1 MNRGR
6 QYGGRVMLLVLYIA
20 GLATLKAEGQMWQC
34 TEPDGGKRFTNIQ
47 ADASG
52 CQLMSL
58 RTNIKLPAP
67 SPTLPPSPS
76 PPSPSS
82 PPSLK
87 PARETQNLESFPKIS
102 AGMQQQRE
110 LDRRKILEKELET
123 EQRNLQEAQ
132 HLLAEQ
138 EATRFGNERNY
149 QRVLDRLAP
158 FQKAVLLHEE
168 NVANLRKELT
178 ALP

>member
-20 GLATLKAEGQMWQC
+20 GLTTLKAEGQMWQC

-67 SPTLPPSPS
+67 SPTLPSPAS
-76 PPSPSS
+76 LPS

-132 HLLAEQ
+132 HLLADQ
-138 EATRFGNERNY
+138 EATRSGNERNY

>member
-1 MNRGR
+1 MAPRLREAAKLAGPQGR
-6 QYGGRVMLLVLYIA
+6 QRSGAGGR
-20 GLATLKAEGQMWQC
+20 
-34 TEPDGGKRFTNIQ
+34 GG
-47 ADASG
+47 G
-52 CQLMSL
+52 
-58 RTNIKLPAP
+58 
-67 SPTLPPSPS
+67 
-76 PPSPSS
+76 
-82 PPSLK
+82 
-87 PARETQNLESFPKIS
+87 ESHT
-102 AGMQQQRE
+102 E

-138 EATRFGNERNY
+138 EATRSGNERNY